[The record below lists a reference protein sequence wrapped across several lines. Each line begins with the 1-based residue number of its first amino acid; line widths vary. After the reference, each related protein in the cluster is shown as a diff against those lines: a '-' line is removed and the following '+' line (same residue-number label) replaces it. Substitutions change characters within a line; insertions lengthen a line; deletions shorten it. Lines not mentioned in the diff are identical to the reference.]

1 MYHYTELGEV
11 NTKDMFRKAY
21 EEGYAVPALNFISIE
36 QFNAIIDAVIEKRSP
51 VILLAS
57 PNLHRQLGYE
67 ILARIV
73 QSGIDRIHGCGLDIP
88 VSLHLD
94 HGMTFQ
100 HCVDAVEFG
109 FSSVMIDG
117 SALPF
122 EENVALT
129 KQTVEY
135 AHRHQVTVEA
145 ELGVLSGAEESGD
158 GEGNGESLYT
168 DPHQVEEFV
177 KRTGCDSLAIS
188 IGTCHGLV
196 KIKPDPD
203 GNLPELRYDILEDVM
218 RRVPGF
224 PIVLHGA
231 SAIDPRFVDMI
242 NAYGGQLE
250 SVAGIPEEQITK
262 AARMGVCKVNIATD
276 GWISA
281 LANTR
286 KILAENPQAI
296 DSRIFTLKNRELLKE
311 IYLHKIDVLGS
322 AEKA

>member
-117 SALPF
+117 SRAGSFTADGLI
-122 EENVALT
+122 VATPTGSTAYSLSAGGSIMTPDCQTFLLT
-129 KQTVEY
+129 PISAFSLRSRPIAYPDHCT
-135 AHRHQVTVEA
+135 
-145 ELGVLSGAEESGD
+145 LSFDFSDEKLMLFGD
-158 GEGNGESLYT
+158 GVYLG
-168 DPHQVEEFV
+168 Q
-177 KRTGCDSLAIS
+177 A
-188 IGTCHGLV
+188 
-196 KIKPDPD
+196 D
-203 GNLPELRYDILEDVM
+203 GNTSLTV
-218 RRVPGF
+218 RRAERTVAF
-224 PIVLHGA
+224 LTA
-231 SAIDPRFVDMI
+231 DPSGYFRRLTEKI
-242 NAYGGQLE
+242 N
-250 SVAGIPEEQITK
+250 S
-262 AARMGVCKVNIATD
+262 
-276 GWISA
+276 
-281 LANTR
+281 
-286 KILAENPQAI
+286 
-296 DSRIFTLKNRELLKE
+296 
-311 IYLHKIDVLGS
+311 
-322 AEKA
+322 